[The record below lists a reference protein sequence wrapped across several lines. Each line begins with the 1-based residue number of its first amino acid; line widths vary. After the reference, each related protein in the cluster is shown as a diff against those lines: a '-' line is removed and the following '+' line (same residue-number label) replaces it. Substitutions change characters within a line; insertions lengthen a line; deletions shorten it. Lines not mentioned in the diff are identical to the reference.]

1 MSIVETVAA
10 SGGVPP
16 SDPIGAL
23 KPLDEELK
31 GKGKVRRIWG
41 QMSWGTRLA
50 AFWFGFMV
58 LAAVFTTFLAVFGF
72 DGAPSLGIKDPDG
85 LPFLTGSDAKP
96 NEGPSL
102 ENLFGTDV
110 LGRDNFSRILH
121 GARVSLTVSLT
132 AAIFGMTFGLFLGCL
147 AGFKRGKIETVIMAL
162 ADVILAFPALI
173 LLLIMVIVLGQ
184 QTLSFISLTI
194 GLLAIPPFTRVARAN
209 SLSVS
214 NREYVMAARAIGTK
228 PTKILFKEIIPN
240 VAPSVFGYALVYA
253 ALIIAVE
260 GALAFLGL
268 SVEPPTAT
276 WGQMLNEARGNMKV
290 TILPVVWPAAAFFFT
305 ILSLNTLGDF
315 YRKSTSFRGSAL

>member
-1 MSIVETVAA
+1 MSIVDINTPVPVPEAA
-10 SGGVPP
+10 L
-16 SDPIGAL
+16 I
-23 KPLDEELK
+23 ELSEDAK
-31 GKGKVRRIWG
+31 GKGRVRRYWSAMG
-41 QMSWGTRLA
+41 WGTRLA
-50 AFWFGFMV
+50 AVWFSFIV
-58 LAAVFTTFLAVFGF
+58 LAAIFTTLLVVFGF
-72 DGAPSLGIKDPDG
+72 EGASFIGLQDPDG
-85 LPFLTGSDAKP
+85 LPFLVGSDAKP

-102 ENLFGTDV
+102 DNWLGTDN
-110 LGRDNFSRILH
+110 LGRDIFSRILH
-121 GARVSLTVSLT
+121 GSRISLTVSLT
-132 AAIFGMTFGLFLGCL
+132 AAVFGMTFGLFLGCL
-147 AGFKRGKIETVIMAL
+147 AGFKRGKVETVIMSIV
-162 ADVILAFPALI
+162 DVILAFPALI
-173 LLLIMVIVLGQ
+173 LLLIMVIVLGR

-268 SVEPPTAT
+268 SVQPPTAT
-276 WGQMLNEARGNMKV
+276 WGQMLNEARGDIKV
-290 TILPVVWPAAAFFFT
+290 TVVPALWPAGAFFFT

-315 YRKSTSFRGSAL
+315 YRSMTAFRGSSL